1 MWGPITGIVI
11 PDHRLAGGRG
21 VQSLEIQLLTTGWQ
35 KTVGSKTGDT
45 ETVPKITV
53 YPQ

>member
-1 MWGPITGIVI
+1 MKMGKIARQKTTES
-11 PDHRLAGGRG
+11 RG
-21 VQSLEIQLLTTGWQ
+21 VQSLEIQLLTTGWR
-35 KTVGSKTGDT
+35 KIVGSKTGDT